1 MTRRLSWLL
10 ASAMLLTGCSA
21 GSGPVITTAS
31 PATTPS
37 PAAATSPAVT
47 SPVVTQAPG
56 ATQPRAS
63 TKSAAADPGVVIAG
77 TGDIAEAGAS
87 AMANSA
93 STAAL
98 VRAAQPQFVFTT
110 GDNAYPAGSP
120 QDFATK
126 YDPVWGSFKA
136 ITRPTPGNHEY
147 RSKSAHGYLAYF
159 GAAKVTN
166 PVDGGVYY
174 AFDLGKAWRAY
185 ALNSEISM
193 SATSAQYAWLFADLS
208 AHPGTHVLAY
218 WHQPRFVSKVV
229 HGDRVDQRAIWDLL
243 RRHGAD
249 IVMSGHEH
257 HAERFA
263 KLDGAG
269 RLDPRGIREFITGTG
284 GNRTYGLPRTRR
296 AHSEFAN
303 GYDYGV
309 LRLTLHAN
317 SYDWAFIAS
326 GRAHDG
332 SSDVRTSNK
341 GRVLDAGTA
350 VTNITTANP

>member
-1 MTRRLSWLL
+1 M
-10 ASAMLLTGCSA
+10 AS
-21 GSGPVITTAS
+21 
-31 PATTPS
+31 
-37 PAAATSPAVT
+37 
-47 SPVVTQAPG
+47 
-56 ATQPRAS
+56 
-63 TKSAAADPGVVIAG
+63 
-77 TGDIAEAGAS
+77 
-87 AMANSA
+87 SA

-98 VRAAQPQFVFTT
+98 VRAVQPRFVFTT
-110 GDNAYPAGSP
+110 GDNAYPAGS
-120 QDFATK
+120 QRDFATK

-136 ITRPTPGNHEY
+136 RTRPTPGNHEY
-147 RSKSAHGYLAYF
+147 RSTSARGYLAYF
-159 GAAKVTN
+159 GAARVTN

-174 AFDLGKAWRAY
+174 AYDLGKSWRAY

-193 SATSAQYAWLFADLS
+193 SATSAQYAWLSADLR
-208 AHPGTHVLAY
+208 AHPGVHFLAY
-218 WHQPRFVSKVV
+218 WHQPRFVSAVV

-243 RRHGAD
+243 RRHGTD
-249 IVMSGHEH
+249 IVMAGHEH

-269 RLDPRGIREFITGTG
+269 RLDPMGIREFITGTG

-326 GRAHDG
+326 GRAYNG
-332 SSDVRTSNK
+332 SSDVRTSNR

-350 VTNITTANP
+350 ATNITTPPNP